1 MIAVQ
6 AVLILGLLF
15 YIVPG
20 RYRLYDIVLYDA
32 AENVPQN
39 PLMGYAPPAQNAED
53 CAQTDLVFI
62 LLPFSEWEPQEG
74 VFDREGVTEKYHL
87 EEYKAGKKHAVLRFV
102 CDIPSTE
109 AHRLCTRLRQ

>member
-1 MIAVQ
+1 MIVVQ
-6 AVLILGLLF
+6 LILILGILF

-32 AENVPQN
+32 AENVPRN
-39 PLMGYAPPAQNAED
+39 PMMGYAPAAQNTED

-74 VFDREGVTEKYHL
+74 VFNKEGVTGAKTVFDIAPAYLSPVSADE
-87 EEYKAGKKHAVLRFV
+87 LR
-102 CDIPSTE
+102 
-109 AHRLCTRLRQ
+109 AHFL